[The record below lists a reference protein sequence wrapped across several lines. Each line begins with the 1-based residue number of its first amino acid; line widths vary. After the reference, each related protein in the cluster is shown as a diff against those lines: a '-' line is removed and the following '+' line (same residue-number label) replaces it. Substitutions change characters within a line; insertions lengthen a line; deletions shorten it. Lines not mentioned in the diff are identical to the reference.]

1 MDSTPFDLD
10 LDKILTDPH
19 TDLMLSGGNP
29 ADVYSPFLSY
39 DDPSLVE
46 NNSESN
52 VSYISPVP
60 YLDGPNCLLDSLC
73 LQLDLQENV
82 VEEEHSYASVRTE
95 SATSST
101 YEGSSS
107 VASFLQSIEG
117 QFDVLQEASREILED
132 WNSEQNILPPS
143 QREIKTEHTLKAVCS
158 TPSIVS
164 MHKAN
169 RFNIIEIN
177 KKTRTPFTRIGLGG
191 KRKYSPLILTDEE
204 KKLCKKEGIRLP
216 EYYPLTKA
224 EERELKRIRR
234 KIRNKHSA
242 QTSRKKK
249 QDYIEALEDRVE
261 NYTQENEELKK
272 QVEHLK
278 TLNSTYLSQLR
289 KLQNMVA
296 NGSKRKVHAGTC
308 LAVLM
313 LSVCLLAAPNLSP
326 LSKKRSEEET
336 EQITTSSIQLPK
348 RTPPLA
354 GRSRSLLQFV
364 NSVTDKFDVDFCG
377 EEEEYED
384 VSIAN
389 LEDQP
394 MAFKNNSLRRK
405 EKRITFWNDNVT
417 VRAQQHPVEMRSR
430 TVQNYECVRIGS
442 YTRKRKVLPQGR
454 LYPTLPDNNKPWIQ
468 TMNSEEYKH
477 AKLSNGSTLRVYT
490 NPGSYVSMNSKR
502 FKI

>member
-1 MDSTPFDLD
+1 MESTPFDLD

-19 TDLMLSGGNP
+19 TDLMLSGGNSS
-29 ADVYSPFLSY
+29 DVYNPFLSN
-39 DDPSLVE
+39 DDPNVVE
-46 NNSESN
+46 NNWESN
-52 VSYISPVP
+52 GSCISPVP
-60 YLDGPNCLLDSLC
+60 YLDGSNCLLDSLC
-73 LQLDLQENV
+73 LQLDAHENV

-95 SATSST
+95 SATSSI
-101 YEGSSS
+101 YGGSSS
-107 VASFLQSIEG
+107 MASFLQSTE
-117 QFDVLQEASREILED
+117 FDVLQEASREILED
-132 WNSEQNILPPS
+132 WNSEQNFLPPP
-143 QREIKTEHTLKAVCS
+143 QREIKAEHTLKAVCS

-164 MHKAN
+164 THKAN
-169 RFNIIEIN
+169 RFNVIEIN

-261 NYTQENEELKK
+261 NCTQENEELKK

-278 TLNSTYLSQLR
+278 ILNSTYLSQLR
-289 KLQNMVA
+289 KLQSMVA

-326 LSKKRSEEET
+326 LSKKRGEEEA
-336 EQITTSSIQLPK
+336 EQIIASSIQLSK

-377 EEEEYED
+377 EEEYED
-384 VSIAN
+384 VSVAN
-389 LEDQP
+389 LEDQR
-394 MAFKNNSLRRK
+394 MSFKNNSLRRR

-417 VRAQQHPVEMRSR
+417 VRAQQHPVEMESR
-430 TVQNYECVRIGS
+430 TLPNYECVRIGS

-454 LYPTLPDNNKPWIQ
+454 LYPTSPDNNKPWIQ
-468 TMNSEEYKH
+468 AMNSEEYKH

>member
-143 QREIKTEHTLKAVCS
+143 QREIKT
-158 TPSIVS
+158 
-164 MHKAN
+164 
-169 RFNIIEIN
+169 
-177 KKTRTPFTRIGLGG
+177 G